1 MFNADWLEEARV
13 VPVLLVER
21 DFGYRGEP
29 LEEPL
34 LNGVCMKTPKKREPT
49 RGLHDALTLP
59 RGCQATHW

>member
-34 LNGVCMKTPKKREPT
+34 LNGVCMKTPKKRET
-49 RGLHDALTLP
+49 GIYI
-59 RGCQATHW
+59 